1 MIGDHRLPTL
11 VRGLQR
17 ARIGIRDRLLLRDLC
32 VVAAVLA
39 GVVGIWRLTGAFL
52 PEVRIWSTFPAW
64 TGGVLGV
71 AVVVLAVGLRMRA
84 GLIAPT
90 VLDLARRADERFEL
104 QERLSTA
111 LEVTAQGDGTM
122 PSRLRSLLLSDAARV
137 ARVVE
142 PASLVQVPL
151 GRPALW
157 LVVALAAALAV
168 QLVPVRTDRAPTVVA
183 AATGRAPA
191 GATSVPTVT
200 DVQRAAAL
208 VAQDAFVRNDPQLQ
222 ALAQS
227 LQDLGARMA
236 SGRIQSG
243 EVVSEVAKLRLQ
255 LEAAYGQAQ
264 PHAGQQVSP
273 NQAAGPPGSKAGLQ
287 NAASAA
293 SKATGPQG
301 PAATVQQQSQASSS
315 LSDLV
320 KQLEAGAPNQTHSK
334 APGAGSLS
342 RMGSTPGQGPT
353 APGVYAR
360 QNPAQ
365 NALFKQANALL
376 ERSGN
381 PGGQPV
387 GAAHRSTMGPG
398 DAAGKGTQPLVK
410 GVASP
415 SATAAATGAK
425 VDLPSTTIAGG
436 QRIQVDAAPIAKRT
450 QVTDVAPG
458 AAVAGAPPSETARPT
473 GPIVDP
479 AERFA
484 VARYFLPPATPA
496 PGTSSGTASPTR

>member
-1 MIGDHRLPTL
+1 M
-11 VRGLQR
+11 
-17 ARIGIRDRLLLRDLC
+17 
-32 VVAAVLA
+32 
-39 GVVGIWRLTGAFL
+39 GAFL
-52 PEVRIWSTFPAW
+52 PVVRIWSTFPAW
-64 TGGVLGV
+64 TGGALGA
-71 AVVVLAVGLRMRA
+71 AVVVIAVGVRMRV

-90 VLDLARRADERFEL
+90 VLDLARSADERFEL

-111 LEVTAQGDGTM
+111 LEVTAQGDDMT

-137 ARVVE
+137 APRVE

-151 GRPALW
+151 GRPVLW

-168 QLVPVRTDRAPTVVA
+168 QLVPVRTGHATTLMAPGSV
-183 AATGRAPA
+183 RAPA
-191 GATSVPTVT
+191 SAASVPTVT

-236 SGRIQSG
+236 SGQIQSG
-243 EVVSEVAKLRLQ
+243 EVASEVVKLRLQ

-264 PHAGQQVSP
+264 PQVGPRVSP
-273 NQAAGPPGSKAGLQ
+273 SQATTPPGSRAGLP
-287 NAASAA
+287 NAAGAA

-301 PAATVQQQSQASSS
+301 TAATVRQQNQASSS

-342 RMGSTPGQGPT
+342 RMGSTPGQGLS

-376 ERSGN
+376 ERTGN

-387 GAAHRSTMGPG
+387 GAAHQSTIGPG
-398 DAAGKGTQPLVK
+398 DAAGKGTQPLAK
-410 GVASP
+410 GVAGP
-415 SATAAATGAK
+415 TATAPAKGAK

-436 QRIQVDAAPIAKRT
+436 QRIQLDAAPATKRT

-458 AAVAGAPPSETARPT
+458 AAAKGAPPSETALPT

-479 AERFA
+479 AERDA
-484 VARYFLPPATPA
+484 VARFFLPSATPA
-496 PGTSSGTASPTR
+496 PGPSSGTASPTR